1 MISLDR
7 DGDVW
12 ILRMAAGENRFN
24 LEWLDAVNTALDEVD
39 GGRRPGRAG
48 QHRARASSTPT
59 AWTWTGWPATR
70 TRPRS

>member
-24 LEWLDAVNTALDEVD
+24 LEWLDAVNTALD
-39 GGRRPGRAG
+39 
-48 QHRARASSTPT
+48 
-59 AWTWTGWPATR
+59 
-70 TRPRS
+70 